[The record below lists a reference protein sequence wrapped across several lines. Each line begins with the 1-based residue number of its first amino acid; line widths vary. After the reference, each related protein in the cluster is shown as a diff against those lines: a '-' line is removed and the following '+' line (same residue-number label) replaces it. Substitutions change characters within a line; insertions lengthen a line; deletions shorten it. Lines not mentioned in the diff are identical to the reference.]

1 MPKGTGARSARLGK
15 AIETDVASLTD
26 QKSVSTE
33 HGKDVTTESGKLVGT
48 ENRLDAS
55 PVSLTI
61 KVPLVYRQHWQIE
74 AKRRNTSVT
83 SLIVEA
89 LQEKLGL
96 PDI

>member
-1 MPKGTGARSARLGK
+1 MPKGSGAKGALIGK
-15 AIETDVASLTD
+15 AISTDFAGLESRKGVYTEISNAVNTETASE
-26 QKSVSTE
+26 VP
-33 HGKDVTTESGKLVGT
+33 
-48 ENRLDAS
+48 

-61 KVPLVYRQHWQIE
+61 KVPLAYRQHWQIE

-96 PDI
+96 PEK

>member
-1 MPKGTGARSARLGK
+1 MPKGGGAKGAMIGK
-15 AIETDVASLTD
+15 AISTDF
-26 QKSVSTE
+26 TE
-33 HGKDVTTESGKLVGT
+33 MENHKGVITESGNAVNT
-48 ENRLDAS
+48 EIEPQAP

-61 KVPLVYRQHWQIE
+61 KVPLSYRQHWQIE

-96 PDI
+96 PEK

>member
-1 MPKGTGARSARLGK
+1 MPKGSGAKGANISR
-15 AIETDVASLTD
+15 AISTDSVKLEERNAVNTDVSN
-26 QKSVSTE
+26 KVSMDE
-33 HGKDVTTESGKLVGT
+33 PLE
-48 ENRLDAS
+48 AP

-61 KVPLVYRQHWQIE
+61 KVPRAYRQHWQIE

-96 PDI
+96 PEK

>member
-1 MPKGTGARSARLGK
+1 MPKGSGAKGANISRAISTDSVRLEDRNAVNTEISNK
-15 AIETDVASLTD
+15 VNTDEGLEAL
-26 QKSVSTE
+26 
-33 HGKDVTTESGKLVGT
+33 
-48 ENRLDAS
+48 

-61 KVPLVYRQHWQIE
+61 KVPRAYRQHWQIE

-96 PDI
+96 PEK

>member
-1 MPKGTGARSARLGK
+1 MPKGSGAKGALAGRAYEIGANTLENRK
-15 AIETDVASLTD
+15 EVN
-26 QKSVSTE
+26 
-33 HGKDVTTESGKLVGT
+33 T
-48 ENRLDAS
+48 ENGNAVNTDLPAGTA

-61 KVPLVYRQHWQIE
+61 KVPLAYRRHWQIE

-96 PDI
+96 PE